1 MAGQIVALLS
11 AEGKLSFSVR
21 NAFHNNVASE
31 AMRSMSPS
39 AERTLR
45 ETSGR
50 DQQHDIGPSLL
61 NGTQKQIQISK

>member
-1 MAGQIVALLS
+1 MTGQIAALLP

-21 NAFHNNVASE
+21 NAFRNNLASE

-39 AERTLR
+39 AERTSR

-50 DQQHDIGPSLL
+50 DQQH
-61 NGTQKQIQISK
+61 